1 MGICN
6 LYVLTQRQSC
16 EPGVV
21 EPHRVAVVTAVI
33 TLDRRAEYQLA
44 AGVYLHLLG
53 RPMGDAIHTL
63 AGA

>member
-6 LYVLTQRQSC
+6 MYVIAQRQSC

-21 EPHRVAVVTAVI
+21 EPHGVAVVTTFFA
-33 TLDRRAEYQLA
+33 LDRRAEYQLA
-44 AGVYLHLLG
+44 AGVCLHLLG
-53 RPMGDAIHTL
+53 RPMGDAIHIL